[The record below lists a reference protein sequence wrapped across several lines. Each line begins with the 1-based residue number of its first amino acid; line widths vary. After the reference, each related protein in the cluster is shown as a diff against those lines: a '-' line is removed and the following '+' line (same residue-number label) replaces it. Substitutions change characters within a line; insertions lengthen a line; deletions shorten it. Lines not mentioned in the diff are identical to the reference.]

1 MELRRVPPE
10 TTDVIT
16 HVGDGNARPVR
27 RSRPRPEPE
36 ARPKKQRV
44 RREREPFRE
53 DFDYEDDDSMPE
65 RGRGR
70 NRDDLLFGVLPGSTL
85 GLIILVTM
93 FIITVIF
100 GIKELGMSVPVF
112 LMVLIFCTV
121 MGILLVNAPV
131 FVPVLVSALLLI
143 VGAVTSLFPA
153 VALGV
158 AMLLSARL
166 VLKGD

>member
-16 HVGDGNARPVR
+16 HVSDGNARPVR

-36 ARPKKQRV
+36 VRPKRERV
-44 RREREPFRE
+44 RRERVKE
-53 DFDYEDDDSMPE
+53 DFDYEDDDFESP

-70 NRDDLLFGVLPGSTL
+70 SREDLIFGVLPGSTL
-85 GLIILVTM
+85 GIIILVAM

-112 LMVLIFCTV
+112 LMVLVFCTV
-121 MGILLVNAPV
+121 MGILLVGAPV